1 MNKCSVI
8 RDLLPLYADGV
19 CSEESHQLVTEHLK
33 ECKACR
39 DELDMLSFDFKISSA
54 DEKEA
59 VKKFKKKTE
68 RRVTVKAVSVILA
81 VAVAVFGVVNAVWY
95 VKYAKPMNMAYSL
108 YEEYFAEQ
116 DEKNGLLK
124 ESGTLSEE
132 TEVSLIE
139 VILGENNSLGIDT
152 EKYKK
157 LSVEVVNTRYLENK
171 GVLRID
177 DGKSPSEEIETY
189 IEVRVDRNGEYE
201 FLVNLLYAPPNEP
214 EDYWPCFSIDA
225 DMNLITYDVE
235 EYVKDEYRRYKK
247 YTYMQ
252 GKTEEEVKEYLRT
265 EAENMNAEDRE
276 LYEEYYDTVKDLMTV
291 LYEGFGIGNVK
302 G

>member
-1 MNKCSVI
+1 MNKCSVVK
-8 RDLLPLYADGV
+8 DLLPLYVDGV
-19 CSEESHQLVTEHLK
+19 CSEESHRLITEHLK

-68 RRVTVKAVSVILA
+68 RRVTLKTLSALLA
-81 VAVAVFGVVNAVWY
+81 VALVLFGVVNVVWY
-95 VKYAKPMNMAYSL
+95 VKYARPMNRAISL
-108 YEEYFAEQ
+108 YKEYSAEQ
-116 DEKNGLLK
+116 DEKNSLLK
-124 ESGTLSEE
+124 EKGTLSEE

-139 VILGENNSLGIDT
+139 VILGENNNLGIDT

-157 LSVEVVNTRYLENK
+157 LSVGFEHVPYLENK
-171 GVLRID
+171 GVLRIE
-177 DGKSPSEEIETY
+177 DGKSPSKEIKTY

-201 FLVNLLYAPPNEP
+201 FLVNLLYAPPNEQ

-225 DMNLITYDVE
+225 DMNLITCDVE
-235 EYVKDEYRRYKK
+235 EYVKDKYRQYMK
-247 YTYMQ
+247 YPFMQ
-252 GKTEEEVKEYLRT
+252 GKTEEEVKEYLRN

-276 LYEEYYDTVKDLMTV
+276 LYDEYYGTVKDLMTV

>member
-1 MNKCSVI
+1 MNKCSVVK
-8 RDLLPLYADGV
+8 DLLPLYVDGV
-19 CSEESHQLVTEHLK
+19 CSEESHRLITEHLK

-68 RRVTVKAVSVILA
+68 RRMTVKALSVILA

-95 VKYAKPMNMAYSL
+95 VNYARPFNNANSL
-108 YEEYFAEQ
+108 YKEYDEVQ
-116 DEKNGLLK
+116 EEKNSQLK
-124 ESGTLSEE
+124 ENGTLTDE
-132 TEVSLIE
+132 TRASLAE
-139 VILGENNSLGIDT
+139 VILGEDNSLGIDT
-152 EKYKK
+152 EKYKR
-157 LSVEVVNTRYLENK
+157 LSVEVVNTKYLENK
-171 GVLRID
+171 GLIRIE

-189 IEVRVDRNGEYE
+189 IEVRVDRNGEYK

-214 EDYWPCFSIDA
+214 DDYWPCFSIDA
-225 DMNLITYDVE
+225 DMNLITCDVE

-252 GKTEEEVKEYLRT
+252 GKTEEEVKEYVRNV
-265 EAENMNAEDRE
+265 AENMNAEDRE
-276 LYEEYYDTVKDLMTV
+276 LYEEYYDTVRDLMII
-291 LYEGFGIGNVK
+291 LNEGFGIGNVK

>member
-1 MNKCSVI
+1 MNKCSVVK
-8 RDLLPLYADGV
+8 DLLPLYVDGV
-19 CSEESHQLVTEHLK
+19 CSEESHRLITEHLK

-68 RRVTVKAVSVILA
+68 RRVTVKAISVILA

-95 VKYAKPMNMAYSL
+95 VNYARPFNNAHSL
-108 YEEYFAEQ
+108 YEEYFEEKE
-116 DEKNGLLK
+116 EKNSLLK
-124 ESGTLSEE
+124 ENGTLTDE
-132 TEVSLIE
+132 TRASLAE
-139 VILGENNSLGIDT
+139 VILGEDNSLGIDT
-152 EKYKK
+152 EKYKR
-157 LSVEVVNTRYLENK
+157 LSVEVVNTNYLERK
-171 GVLRID
+171 GVLRIK
-177 DGKSPSEEIETY
+177 DGKNFSEEIQTY

-214 EDYWPCFSIDA
+214 DDYWPCFSIDA
-225 DMNLITYDVE
+225 DMNLITRDVE

-252 GKTEEEVKEYLRT
+252 GKTEEEVKEYVRNV
-265 EAENMNAEDRE
+265 AESMNAEDRE
-276 LYEEYYDTVKDLMTV
+276 LYEEYYGTVKDLMII
-291 LYEGFGIGNVK
+291 LNKGFGIGNVK

>member
-1 MNKCSVI
+1 MNKCSIVK
-8 RDLLPLYADGV
+8 DLLPLYVDGV
-19 CSEESHQLVTEHLK
+19 CSEESHRLITEHLK

-68 RRVTVKAVSVILA
+68 RRVTVKAISVILA
-81 VAVAVFGVVNAVWY
+81 LAVAVFGVVNAVWY
-95 VKYAKPMNMAYSL
+95 VKYARPMNRAISL

-116 DEKNGLLK
+116 DEKNSLLK

-139 VILGENNSLGIDT
+139 VILGEDNSLGIDT

-157 LSVEVVNTRYLENK
+157 LSVGFDPVKYLENK
-171 GVLRID
+171 GLIRIE

-214 EDYWPCFSIDA
+214 DDYWPCFSIDA
-225 DMNLITYDVE
+225 DMNLITRDVE
-235 EYVKDEYRRYKK
+235 EYVKDKYRQYMK
-247 YTYMQ
+247 YPFMQ

-276 LYEEYYDTVKDLMTV
+276 LYEEYYGTVKDLMII
-291 LYEGFGIGNVK
+291 LNKGFGIGNVK

>member
-39 DELDMLSFDFKISSA
+39 DELDMLSFNFKVSSA

-177 DGKSPSEEIETY
+177 DGKSPSKEIQTY

-214 EDYWPCFSIDA
+214 DDYWPCFSIDA
-225 DMNLITYDVE
+225 DMNLITRDVE
-235 EYVKDEYRRYKK
+235 EYVKDKYRK
-247 YTYMQ
+247 YMKYPFMQ

-276 LYEEYYDTVKDLMTV
+276 LYEEYYDTVKDLMII
-291 LYEGFGIGNVK
+291 LNKGFGIGNVK